1 MITAREIAALAVAAL
16 VLVSLGMVFAR
27 ALTG

>member
-1 MITAREIAALAVAAL
+1 MITAREIAALSIAAF